1 MSNGDYAVDVLLDE
15 KIVTEEQVE
24 RAREFA
30 AQQRIPL
37 VKALRELK
45 LINGGTVAKAIA
57 KHLGYEYV
65 DLSSVEIQRNVLK
78 TVPHSEARR
87 YKAIPIAM
95 HDNTVVVAVADPM
108 NLNTL
113 DNLRHVL
120 KTAVEP
126 VVADEDE
133 IARAIERYY
142 GVEEEQVNRMLEEI
156 TAGDIRF
163 YQDDGTTVSAAEQT
177 AAETEEE
184 AAEEAPVIKL
194 VSLLILEAV
203 RHRASDIHLEPLGR
217 RFRVR
222 FRVDGVCHEIQGPPR
237 RLQASVLSR
246 IKIMAKM
253 DIAEKRLPQDG
264 RIMIN
269 VLGRDLDLRVSS
281 LPAWHGESIVMRI
294 LDKESLLL
302 GLPELGFSSEDQRAY
317 ERLIQ
322 LPNGVLLIT
331 GPTGSGKTTTLY
343 ACLNFINRPDRKI
356 ITVEDPIE
364 YMLSGINQVQV
375 NEDIELTFGRVLRSI
390 LRQAPNIIMIGEI
403 RDLETAEIAIE
414 ASLTGHL
421 VFSTLHTNDAP
432 SAITRL
438 IDMGVKPFL
447 VASALQSVMAQRLVR
462 CICPECREPYTPT
475 SWELETFGLTED
487 KLKGATLFKGTGC
500 RACSNTGYRGR
511 IAIFELMTVS
521 EDLQKLIYQRVP
533 STEIRKVA
541 RQMGMKTLREDGMLK
556 VLSGV
561 TTLEE
566 IMRVTA
572 KDVD

>member
-15 KIVTEEQVE
+15 QIVNEGQVE
-24 RAREFA
+24 KARQLA
-30 AQQRIPL
+30 AQKRIPL
-37 VKALRELK
+37 VQALRELNF
-45 LINGGTVAKAIA
+45 IDGSTVAKAIA
-57 KHLGYEYV
+57 EHLGYEYV
-65 DLSSVEIQRNVLK
+65 DLSTIEIKRTVLK

-87 YKAIPIAM
+87 YKAIPVDM

-108 NLNTL
+108 NLNVL

-120 KTAVEP
+120 KANVEP
-126 VVADEDE
+126 VVADEEE
-133 IARAIERYY
+133 INHAIERYY
-142 GVEEEQVNRMLEEI
+142 GVEEEQVTRMLEEI
-156 TAGDIRF
+156 SAGDIRF
-163 YQDDGTTVSAAEQT
+163 YQDDGRTLTANEQL
-177 AAETEEE
+177 TEEQE

-203 RHRASDIHLEPLGR
+203 RHRASDIHLEPLGK
-217 RFRVR
+217 RFRIR
-222 FRVDGVCHEIQGPPR
+222 FRVDGVMREIQGPPR

-246 IKIMAKM
+246 IKIMSKM
-253 DIAEKRLPQDG
+253 DIAEKRVPQDG

-269 VLGRDLDLRVSS
+269 VLGRDLDLRVSA
-281 LPAWHGESIVMRI
+281 LPAQHGESIVLRI

-302 GLPELGFSSEDQRAY
+302 GLPQLGFSSEDQRIY

-375 NEDIELTFGRVLRSI
+375 NEDIEMTFARVLRSM
-390 LRQAPNIIMIGEI
+390 LRQAPNVIMVGEI
-403 RDLETAEIAIE
+403 RDLDTANTAIE

-438 IDMGVKPFL
+438 VDMGVKPFL
-447 VASALQSVMAQRLVR
+447 VASSLQSVMAQRLVR
-462 CICPECREPYTPT
+462 RVCPECREPYTPT
-475 SWELETFGLTED
+475 SWELETFELTDD
-487 KLKGATLFKGTGC
+487 KLKDATLFKGAGC
-500 RACSNTGYRGR
+500 RACNNTGYRGR
-511 IAIFELMTVS
+511 VGIFELMAVD
-521 EDLQKLIYQRVP
+521 EDVQKLIYKRVP
-533 STEIRKVA
+533 STEIRKLA
-541 RQMGMKTLREDGMLK
+541 RQSGMKTLREDGMLK
-556 VLSGV
+556 VLSGM

-566 IMRVTA
+566 VMRVTA
-572 KDVD
+572 KDID

>member
-1 MSNGDYAVDVLLDE
+1 MSNSDYAVEILLDE
-15 KIVTEEQVE
+15 KIITDEQVE
-24 RAREFA
+24 NARQLA
-30 AQQRIPL
+30 AERRTSL

-45 LINGGTVAKAIA
+45 FIDGGTVAKAIA
-57 KHLGYEYV
+57 DHLGYKYV
-65 DLSSVEIQRNVLK
+65 DLSTVDIQRNVLK

-87 YKAIPIAM
+87 YKAIPIDM
-95 HDNTVVVAVADPM
+95 HDNTVVIAVADPM
-108 NLNTL
+108 NLNML

-120 KTAVEP
+120 KTNVEP
-126 VVADEDE
+126 VVADEEE
-133 IARAIERYY
+133 ISRAIERYY
-142 GVEEEQVNRMLEEI
+142 GVEEEQVSRMLEEI
-156 TAGDIRF
+156 SSGDIRF
-163 YQDDGTTVSAAEQT
+163 YQDDGSMLSADQTGDEQ
-177 AAETEEE
+177 ET
-184 AAEEAPVIKL
+184 AEEAPVIKL

-203 RHRASDIHLEPLGR
+203 RRRSSDIHLEPLGR

-222 FRVDGVCHEIQGPPR
+222 FRVDGVMHEVQGPPR
-237 RLQASVLSR
+237 RLQGSVLSR
-246 IKIMAKM
+246 IKIMSKM
-253 DIAEKRLPQDG
+253 DIAERRLPQDG

-281 LPAWHGESIVMRI
+281 LPAQHGESIVLRI

-302 GLPELGFSSEDQRAY
+302 GLPELGFSSEDQRTY

-356 ITVEDPIE
+356 ITVEDPVE

-375 NEDIELTFGRVLRSI
+375 NDDIDLTFSRVLRSI
-390 LRQAPNIIMIGEI
+390 LRQAPNVIMIGEI
-403 RDLETAEIAIE
+403 RDFPTAEIAIE

-438 IDMGVKPFL
+438 VDMGVKPFL
-447 VASALQSVMAQRLVR
+447 VASSLQSVMAQRLVR
-462 CICPECREPYTPT
+462 RICPECREPYTPT
-475 SWELETFGLTED
+475 SWELETFDLTSD
-487 KLKGATLFKGTGC
+487 TLQDATLYKGVGC
-500 RACSNTGYRGR
+500 RACNNTGYRGR
-511 IAIFELMTVS
+511 VAIFELMTVN
-521 EDLQKLIYQRVP
+521 EDIQKLVYERVP

-556 VLSGV
+556 VLSGM
-561 TTLEE
+561 TTLDEV
-566 IMRVTA
+566 MRVTM

>member
-1 MSNGDYAVDVLLDE
+1 MSNGDYAVEVLLGE
-15 KIVTEEQVE
+15 HIVTEEQVDK
-24 RAREFA
+24 ARQLA
-30 AQQRIPL
+30 AQQRTSL
-37 VKALRELK
+37 VQALRDLK
-45 LINGGTVAKAIA
+45 FIDGSTVAKAIA
-57 KHLGYEYV
+57 EHLGYEYV
-65 DLSSVEIQRNVLK
+65 DLSTIDIQRNVLK

-87 YKAIPIAM
+87 YKAIPVDM

-108 NLNTL
+108 NLNML

-120 KTAVEP
+120 RTNVEP
-126 VVADEDE
+126 VVADEEE
-133 IARAIERYY
+133 INRAIERYY
-142 GVEEEQVNRMLEEI
+142 GVEEEQVARMLEEI
-156 TAGDIRF
+156 SAGDIRF
-163 YQDDGTTVSAAEQT
+163 YQDDGTTLSASEQ
-177 AAETEEE
+177 AADEQDT
-184 AAEEAPVIKL
+184 AEEAPVIKL

-217 RFRVR
+217 RFRIR
-222 FRVDGVCHEIQGPPR
+222 FRVDGVMHEIQGPPR
-237 RLQASVLSR
+237 RLQGSVLSR
-246 IKIMAKM
+246 IKIMSKM

-269 VLGRDLDLRVSS
+269 VLGRDLDLRVSA
-281 LPAWHGESIVMRI
+281 LPAQHGESIVLRI

-302 GLPELGFSSEDQRAY
+302 GLPELGFSSDDQRVY

-356 ITVEDPIE
+356 ITVEEPIE

-375 NEDIELTFGRVLRSI
+375 NEDIDMTFARVLRAM
-390 LRQAPNIIMIGEI
+390 LRQAPNVIMVGEI
-403 RDLETAEIAIE
+403 RDLVTAEIAIE

-462 CICPECREPYTPT
+462 RVCPECREPYTPT
-475 SWELETFGLTED
+475 SWELEASGLSED
-487 KLKGATLFKGTGC
+487 KLKGATLFRGTGC
-500 RACSNTGYRGR
+500 RACNNTGYRGR
-511 IAIFELMTVS
+511 VGIFELMTVN
-521 EDLQKLIYQRVP
+521 EEIQKLVYERVP
-533 STEIRKVA
+533 STEIRKLA

-556 VLSGV
+556 VLSGM

-566 IMRVTA
+566 VMRITA
-572 KDVD
+572 KDID

>member
-1 MSNGDYAVDVLLDE
+1 MNSGDYAVEILLDG
-15 KIVTEEQVE
+15 KIITDEQVE
-24 RAREFA
+24 NARQLA
-30 AQQRIPL
+30 AERRTSL

-45 LINGGTVAKAIA
+45 FIDGGTVAKAIA
-57 KHLGYEYV
+57 EHLGYRYV
-65 DLSSVEIQRNVLK
+65 DLSTVDIQRDVLK

-87 YKAIPIAM
+87 YKVIPIDM
-95 HDNTVVVAVADPM
+95 HDNTVVIAVADPM
-108 NLNTL
+108 NLNML

-120 KTAVEP
+120 KTNVEP
-126 VVADEDE
+126 VVADEEE
-133 IARAIERYY
+133 ITRAIERYY
-142 GVEEEQVNRMLEEI
+142 GVEEEQVSRMLEEI
-156 TAGDIRF
+156 SSGDIRF
-163 YQDDGTTVSAAEQT
+163 YQDDGTMLSADQAT
-177 AAETEEE
+177 DEEE
-184 AAEEAPVIKL
+184 TAEEAPVIKL

-203 RHRASDIHLEPLGR
+203 RRRSSDIHLEPLGR

-222 FRVDGVCHEIQGPPR
+222 FRVDGVMHEMQGPPR
-237 RLQASVLSR
+237 RLQRSVLSR
-246 IKIMAKM
+246 IKIMSKM
-253 DIAEKRLPQDG
+253 DIAERRLPQDG

-281 LPAWHGESIVMRI
+281 LPAQHGESIVLRI
-294 LDKESLLL
+294 LDKQSLLL
-302 GLPELGFSSEDQRAY
+302 GLPELGFSSEDQRTY

-356 ITVEDPIE
+356 ITVEDPVE

-375 NEDIELTFGRVLRSI
+375 NEDIELTFARVLRSI
-390 LRQAPNIIMIGEI
+390 LRQAPNVIMIGEI
-403 RDLETAEIAIE
+403 RDFATAEVAIE

-438 IDMGVKPFL
+438 VDMGVKPFL
-447 VASALQSVMAQRLVR
+447 VASSLQSVMAQRLVR
-462 CICPECREPYTPT
+462 RICPECREPYTPT
-475 SWELETFGLTED
+475 SWDLETFDLTDET
-487 KLKGATLFKGTGC
+487 LQGAMLYKGAGC
-500 RACSNTGYRGR
+500 RACNNTGYRGR
-511 IAIFELMTVS
+511 TAIFEMMTVT
-521 EDLQKLIYQRVP
+521 EDIQKLVYERVP

-541 RQMGMKTLREDGMLK
+541 RQTGMKTLREDGMLK

-561 TTLEE
+561 TTLDEV
-566 IMRVTA
+566 MRVTM

>member
-1 MSNGDYAVDVLLDE
+1 MNSGDYAVEILLDE
-15 KIVTEEQVE
+15 KIITDEQVE
-24 RAREFA
+24 NARQLA
-30 AQQRIPL
+30 AERRTSL

-45 LINGGTVAKAIA
+45 FIDGGTVAKAVA
-57 KHLGYEYV
+57 EHLGYRYV
-65 DLSSVEIQRNVLK
+65 DLSTVDIQRDVLK

-87 YKAIPIAM
+87 YKVIPIDM
-95 HDNTVVVAVADPM
+95 HDNTVVIAVADPM
-108 NLNTL
+108 NLNML

-120 KTAVEP
+120 KTNVEP
-126 VVADEDE
+126 VVADEEE
-133 IARAIERYY
+133 ISRAIERYY
-142 GVEEEQVNRMLEEI
+142 GVEEEQVSRMLEEI
-156 TAGDIRF
+156 SSGDIRF
-163 YQDDGTTVSAAEQT
+163 YQDDGSTLSADEAT
-177 AAETEEE
+177 GEEE
-184 AAEEAPVIKL
+184 TAEEAPVIKL

-203 RHRASDIHLEPLGR
+203 RRRSSDIHLEPLGR

-222 FRVDGVCHEIQGPPR
+222 FRVDGVMHEMQGPPR
-237 RLQASVLSR
+237 RLQGSVLSR
-246 IKIMAKM
+246 IKIMSKM

-281 LPAWHGESIVMRI
+281 LPAQHGESIVLRI
-294 LDKESLLL
+294 LDKQSLLL
-302 GLPELGFSSEDQRAY
+302 GLPELGFSSEDQRTY

-356 ITVEDPIE
+356 ITVEDPVE

-375 NEDIELTFGRVLRSI
+375 NEDIELTFARVLRAI
-390 LRQAPNIIMIGEI
+390 LRQAPNVIMIGEI
-403 RDLETAEIAIE
+403 RDFQTAEVAIE

-438 IDMGVKPFL
+438 VDMGVKPFL
-447 VASALQSVMAQRLVR
+447 VASSLQSVMAQRLVR
-462 CICPECREPYTPT
+462 SICPECRGLYTPT
-475 SWELETFGLTED
+475 SWELETFDLTDET
-487 KLKGATLFKGTGC
+487 LQGATLYKGAGC
-500 RACSNTGYRGR
+500 RACNNTGYRGR
-511 IAIFELMTVS
+511 TAIFEHMTVN
-521 EDLQKLIYQRVP
+521 EDIQKLVYERVP

-541 RQMGMKTLREDGMLK
+541 RQTGMKTLREDGMLK

-561 TTLEE
+561 TTLDEV
-566 IMRVTA
+566 MRVTM

>member
-1 MSNGDYAVDVLLDE
+1 
-15 KIVTEEQVE
+15 
-24 RAREFA
+24 
-30 AQQRIPL
+30 
-37 VKALRELK
+37 
-45 LINGGTVAKAIA
+45 
-57 KHLGYEYV
+57 
-65 DLSSVEIQRNVLK
+65 
-78 TVPHSEARR
+78 
-87 YKAIPIAM
+87 
-95 HDNTVVVAVADPM
+95 
-108 NLNTL
+108 
-113 DNLRHVL
+113 
-120 KTAVEP
+120 
-126 VVADEDE
+126 
-133 IARAIERYY
+133 
-142 GVEEEQVNRMLEEI
+142 
-156 TAGDIRF
+156 
-163 YQDDGTTVSAAEQT
+163 
-177 AAETEEE
+177 
-184 AAEEAPVIKL
+184 
-194 VSLLILEAV
+194 
-203 RHRASDIHLEPLGR
+203 LGR
-217 RFRVR
+217 RFRIR
-222 FRVDGVCHEIQGPPR
+222 FRVDGVMHEIQGPPR
-237 RLQASVLSR
+237 RLQGSVLSR

-281 LPAWHGESIVMRI
+281 LPAQHGESIVLRI
-294 LDKESLLL
+294 LDKQSLML
-302 GLPELGFSSEDQRAY
+302 GLPELGFSSEDQRVY

-364 YMLSGINQVQV
+364 YMLSGVNQVQV
-375 NEDIELTFGRVLRSI
+375 NEDIGLTFARVLRSI
-390 LRQAPNIIMIGEI
+390 LRQAPNVIMIGEI
-403 RDLETAEIAIE
+403 RDFETAEVAIE

-447 VASALQSVMAQRLVR
+447 VASSLQSVMAQRLVR
-462 CICPECREPYTPT
+462 RVCPECREPYTPT
-475 SWELETFGLTED
+475 SWELEAFNLSDE
-487 KLKGATLFKGTGC
+487 KLKDAQLFKGAGC

-511 IAIFELMTVS
+511 IGIYEQMTVS
-521 EDLQKLIYQRVP
+521 EDIQKLVYQRVP

-561 TTLEE
+561 STLEE
-566 IMRVTA
+566 VMRITA

>member
-1 MSNGDYAVDVLLDE
+1 MSNGDYAVEVLLSE
-15 KIVTEEQVE
+15 KVVNQEQVE
-24 RAREFA
+24 QARQFA
-30 AQQRIPL
+30 AQKRISL
-37 VKALRELK
+37 VRALRDLK
-45 LINGGTVAKAIA
+45 FIDGDTVAKTIA
-57 KHLGYEYV
+57 DHLGYDYV
-65 DLSSVEIQRNVLK
+65 DLATVEIHRDVLK

-108 NLNTL
+108 NLNML

-120 KTAVEP
+120 KANVEP
-126 VVADEDE
+126 VVADEDQ
-133 IARAIERYY
+133 IARAIERHY
-142 GVEEEQVNRMLEEI
+142 GVEEEQVTRMLEEI
-156 TAGDIRF
+156 SSGDIRF
-163 YQDDGTTVSAAEQT
+163 YQDAGSTVSASELAAGESQT
-177 AAETEEE
+177 
-184 AAEEAPVIKL
+184 AEEAPVIKL

-203 RHRASDIHLEPLGR
+203 RHRASDIHVEPLGR
-217 RFRVR
+217 RFRIR
-222 FRVDGVCHEIQGPPR
+222 FRVDGVMHEIQGPPR
-237 RLQASVLSR
+237 RLQGSVLSR

-269 VLGRDLDLRVSS
+269 VLGRDLDLRVSA
-281 LPAWHGESIVMRI
+281 LPAQHGESIVLRI
-294 LDKESLLL
+294 LDKQSLLL
-302 GLPELGFSSEDQRAY
+302 GLPELGFSSEDQRTY

-375 NEDIELTFGRVLRSI
+375 NEDIGLNFARVLRSI
-390 LRQAPNIIMIGEI
+390 LRQAPNVIMIGEI
-403 RDLETAEIAIE
+403 RDFETAEIAIE

-447 VASALQSVMAQRLVR
+447 VASSLQSVMAQRLVR
-462 CICPECREPYTPT
+462 RICPECREPYTPT
-475 SWELETFGLTED
+475 SWELETFDLTDE
-487 KLKGATLFKGTGC
+487 KLKGAQLFKGAGC

-511 IAIFELMTVS
+511 VAIFELMTVS
-521 EDLQKLIYQRVP
+521 EDVQKLVYQRVP

-556 VLSGV
+556 VLSGG

-566 IMRVTA
+566 VMRVTA

>member
-1 MSNGDYAVDVLLDE
+1 MSNSDYAIEVLLG
-15 KIVTEEQVE
+15 KQIVTEEQVE
-24 RAREFA
+24 KARQLA
-30 AQQRIPL
+30 AQQRTSL
-37 VKALRELK
+37 VRALRELK
-45 LINGGTVAKAIA
+45 FIDGGTVAKAIA
-57 KHLGYEYV
+57 DHLGYEYV
-65 DLSSVEIQRNVLK
+65 DLSTIDIQRNVLK
-78 TVPHSEARR
+78 MVPHSEARR
-87 YKAIPIAM
+87 YRVIPVDM

-108 NLNTL
+108 NLNML

-120 KTAVEP
+120 KTNVEP
-126 VVADEDE
+126 VVADEEE

-142 GVEEEQVNRMLEEI
+142 GVEEEQITRMLEEI
-156 TAGDIRF
+156 SSGDIRF
-163 YQDDGTTVSAAEQT
+163 YQDDGTTVSASEQ
-177 AAETEEE
+177 AAQEEE

-217 RFRVR
+217 RFRIR
-222 FRVDGVCHEIQGPPR
+222 FRVDGVMHEIQGPPR

-246 IKIMAKM
+246 IKIMSKM

-269 VLGRDLDLRVSS
+269 VLGRDLDLRVSA
-281 LPAWHGESIVMRI
+281 LPAQHGESIVLRI

-302 GLPELGFSSEDQRAY
+302 GLPELGFSSEDQRTY

-375 NEDIELTFGRVLRSI
+375 KEGIGMTFARVLRSM
-390 LRQAPNIIMIGEI
+390 LRQAPNVIMVGEI
-403 RDLETAEIAIE
+403 RDFDTAEIAIE

-432 SAITRL
+432 SAVTRL
-438 IDMGVKPFL
+438 VDMGMKPFL
-447 VASALQSVMAQRLVR
+447 VASSLQSVMAQRLVR
-462 CICPECREPYTPT
+462 RICPECREPYAPT
-475 SWELETFGLTED
+475 SWDLEAFDLSDD
-487 KLKGATLFKGTGC
+487 KLKDATLYKGAGC
-500 RACSNTGYRGR
+500 RACNNTGYRGR
-511 IAIFELMTVS
+511 VGIFELMTVN
-521 EDLQKLIYQRVP
+521 EELQKLVYERV
-533 STEIRKVA
+533 SSAEIRKVA

-556 VLSGV
+556 VLSGM

-566 IMRVTA
+566 VMRVTA
-572 KDVD
+572 KDID